1 MMPLTT
7 TTCFDYIGRELIG
20 APMKFSQLF
29 IVGDD
34 FAVGL

>member
-7 TTCFDYIGRELIG
+7 TTCFDYISRELIR
-20 APMKFSQLF
+20 AAMKFSQLF
-29 IVGDD
+29 IIGDD